1 MAQII
6 SSIDALNAMADL
18 DFFTVYNRNYRDIM
32 INNDPYFGIE
42 ILSLFHDST
51 SLSNACAKYKSSV
64 FLSIN
69 IQSLMSKHEQLVLE
83 LDELKQKN
91 VTIDVIAIQETWDV
105 KFPELVYI
113 EGFSQLVF

>member
-6 SSIDALNAMADL
+6 NSIDALNAMLDL
-18 DFFTVYNRNYRDIM
+18 DFFTVYNRNYRDKM
-32 INNDPYFGIE
+32 INDDPYFE
-42 ILSLFHDST
+42 ISSLFHDST

-83 LDELKQKN
+83 LDELKQKKCYN
-91 VTIDVIAIQETWDV
+91 RRYCN
-105 KFPELVYI
+105 PRNM
-113 EGFSQLVF
+113 GC